1 MQNSSMKLEYNING
15 IGIITPVIYNF
26 PKGLYQ
32 NKNLNL
38 ERKLRDT
45 NQLGAIRYIH
55 NGAHYTRYEYVLLQY
70 MLLNFIQKNSE
81 IGLGSKIN
89 FKSWGLNK
97 ELMYE
102 EKISA
107 AEVIELI
114 VLFAN
119 MGHFKDTFSS
129 NKVWFH
135 YILENHYGVKNG
147 LKKGLSSEGKKL
159 LDKLLENLDY
169 QKIQWLNALYMLS
182 RTSELEDYRVICEKI
197 VKNILYNENDKWM
210 DLYNKIRKVSYIV
223 LDSHFSYIPIEISL
237 QNVLFNHSLFIDE
250 ILKNNSNLFGTL
262 ERINELLEDTLY
274 LENNALLVGTYRS
287 IDIHKK
293 LNEFLNSNEDL
304 KEVAKINKLILDI
317 KESPLYEESHII
329 ENEIPWNKEKN
340 LSLTFR
346 IKERRGFPVDV
357 FKREMEILKKLGNDI
372 YIGFNFSP
380 SFEKYRTVY
389 SLSKKLSGKKLLNKC
404 LSILSQGVDDYL
416 EYKHFSL
423 KEVNNG
429 PLIDVVTKKIITYL
443 FRNILRNDYFCEYNY
458 SNKLCPFILE
468 IGSKK
473 ALSKLDLY
481 IGEFKKIFPDD
492 KDGLHELSAL
502 RHRVSNINY
511 KGLTIVYAGSLR
523 FIDSNKKAVCE
534 LDGLILTPKNKKK
547 YLEVIE
553 AKNLSIKSQ
562 RKTVAMKQLR
572 EKFLP
577 IIADSMVEDTEVK
590 EIDNFGAYVDLM
602 RK

>member
-1 MQNSSMKLEYNING
+1 MQNSSVKLEYNING
-15 IGIITPVIYNF
+15 IGIITPIIYNF

-70 MLLNFIQKNSE
+70 MLINFVQKNSE
-81 IGLGSKIN
+81 IGLGSKFN
-89 FKSWGLNK
+89 FKSWDLDK
-97 ELMYE
+97 ELKYE
-102 EKISA
+102 EKITA

-159 LDKLLENLDY
+159 LDKLLEDLDY
-169 QKIQWLNALYMLS
+169 QHIQWLNALYMLS
-182 RTSELEDYRVICEKI
+182 RTSELQDYRVICEKI
-197 VKNILYNENDKWM
+197 VKNILYHENDKWM

-262 ERINELLEDTLY
+262 ERISELLEDTLY

-287 IDIHKK
+287 IDIYNK
-293 LNEFLNSNEDL
+293 LNDFLSSNEDL
-304 KEVAKINKLILDI
+304 REVAKINKLILNI
-317 KESPLYEESHII
+317 EESPLYEESNII

-357 FKREMEILKKLGNDI
+357 FKREMEILKKLGTDV
-372 YIGFNFSP
+372 YLGYNFSP

-389 SLSKKLSGKKLLNKC
+389 SLNKTLSGKKLLNKC

-416 EYKHFSL
+416 EYKHFAL

-429 PLIDVVTKKIITYL
+429 PLIDVVTKKIITFL
-443 FRNILRNDYFCEYNY
+443 FRNILKNDYFCEYNY

-481 IGEFKKIFPDD
+481 IGDFKKIFPDD
-492 KDGLHELSAL
+492 KDGLHELTAL

-553 AKNLSIKSQ
+553 AKNLSTKSQ
-562 RKTVAMKQLR
+562 RKSVAMKQLR

-577 IIADSMVEDTEVK
+577 IVADSMVEDTEVK
-590 EIDNFGAYVDLM
+590 EIDNFGAYVNLM

>member
-1 MQNSSMKLEYNING
+1 MKSSSIKLEYNING
-15 IGIITPVIYNF
+15 IGIISPVIYKF
-26 PKGLYQ
+26 PNGLYQ
-32 NKNLNL
+32 NKSLNL

-70 MLLNFIQKNSE
+70 MLINFVQKNSE
-81 IGLGSKIN
+81 IGLGSRFN
-89 FKSWGLNK
+89 FKSWGIDK
-97 ELMYE
+97 ELKYE
-102 EKISA
+102 GKISG
-107 AEVIELI
+107 AEVLELI
-114 VLFAN
+114 VLYAN

-135 YILENHYGVKNG
+135 YLIEDHYGVKKA
-147 LKKGLSSEGKKL
+147 LKKGISSEGKKL
-159 LDKLLENLDY
+159 LDKLIENSDY

-182 RTSELEDYRVICEKI
+182 RTSELQDYRVICEKI
-197 VKNILYNENDKWM
+197 VENILYNENDKWM

-287 IDIHKK
+287 LDIYKK
-293 LNEFLNSNEDL
+293 LGDYLNSNKDL
-304 KEVAKINKLILDI
+304 KDVAKINKLILDNE
-317 KESPLYEESHII
+317 ESPLYEESNII
-329 ENEIPWNKEKN
+329 ENDIPWNKEKN

-346 IKERRGFPVDV
+346 IKERKGFPADV
-357 FKREMEILKKLGNDI
+357 FKREMEILNKLGPDC
-372 YIGFNFSP
+372 YVGFSFSP

-389 SLSKKLSGKKLLNKC
+389 SLGKKLSDKKLLNKC
-404 LSILSQGVDDYL
+404 LSIISQGVDDYL

-443 FRNILRNDYFCEYNY
+443 FRNILKDDYFCEYNY

-473 ALSKLDLY
+473 ALNKLNLY
-481 IGEFKKIFPDD
+481 IEEFKKIFPED
-492 KDGLHELSAL
+492 KDGLHELCAL
-502 RHRVSNINY
+502 RNRVCNINY
-511 KGLTIVYAGSLR
+511 RGLTIVYAGSLR
-523 FIDSNKKAVCE
+523 FIDSNKKSVCE
-534 LDGLILTPKNKKK
+534 LDGLILTPKNKKN

-553 AKNLSIKSQ
+553 AKNLSTKSQ
-562 RKTVAMKQLR
+562 RKSVAMKQLN

-577 IIADSMVEDTEVK
+577 LVDEIIDEDIEIK
-590 EIDNFGAYVDLM
+590 EIDNFGAYVSLI
-602 RK
+602 KK